1 MSNGSPLF
9 HNYKSEVRKMKYGY
23 VKKVDMTFD
32 DALTKV
38 KDELKKEGFG
48 ILTTIDVQQKFKEKL
63 NIDFPKYMI
72 LGACNPPL
80 AHKAISAE
88 WDIGLLLPC
97 NVTVYEK
104 DGSVYVGIMKPTQA
118 MVAVQN
124 DDLRSIAQE
133 VETKLKRVYDNI

>member
-1 MSNGSPLF
+1 
-9 HNYKSEVRKMKYGY
+9 MKYGY
-23 VKKVDMTFD
+23 VKKINSSFD
-32 DALTKV
+32 EALIKV
-38 KDELKKEGFG
+38 TEELKKEGFG
-48 ILTTIDVQQKFKEKL
+48 VLTTIDVQQKLKEKL

-104 DGSVYVGIMKPTQA
+104 SNSVYIGIMKPTQA
-118 MVAVQN
+118 MAAVEN
-124 DDLRSIAQE
+124 DNLRSIALE
-133 VETKLKRVYDNI
+133 VEAKLKRVYDNI

>member
-1 MSNGSPLF
+1 
-9 HNYKSEVRKMKYGY
+9 MKYGY
-23 VKKVDMTFD
+23 VKKVNMSFD
-32 DALTKV
+32 DALTKA
-38 KDELKKEGFG
+38 KEELKKEGFG

-63 NIDFPKYMI
+63 GIDFPKYMI

-118 MVAVQN
+118 MAAVEN

-133 VETKLKRVYDNI
+133 VETKLQHVYDNI